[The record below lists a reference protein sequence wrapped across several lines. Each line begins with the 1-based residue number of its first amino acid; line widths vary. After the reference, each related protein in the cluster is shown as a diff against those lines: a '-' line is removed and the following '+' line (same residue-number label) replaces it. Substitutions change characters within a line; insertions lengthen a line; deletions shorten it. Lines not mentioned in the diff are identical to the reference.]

1 MAERASPVATSCF
14 DVSQPPPTPPVH
26 RWNALDPLNR
36 YPFSLLAL
44 ALSLSRFGAPP
55 RATGGRRR
63 RIHSH
68 RPPLALPMSS
78 GAPSRPHGAAH
89 RRTRP
94 EEAPVDRSIVIFIPG
109 ARRSP
114 P

>member
-1 MAERASPVATSCF
+1 VAERASPVATSCF
-14 DVSQPPPTPPVH
+14 DVSQPPPTSPVH
-26 RWNALDPLNR
+26 RWNALDRLDR

-68 RPPLALPMSS
+68 RAPQASPM
-78 GAPSRPHGAAH
+78 GH
-89 RRTRP
+89 
-94 EEAPVDRSIVIFIPG
+94 V
-109 ARRSP
+109 SP
-114 P
+114 PDSASSPR

>member
-14 DVSQPPPTPPVH
+14 DVSQPPPTSPVH
-26 RWNALDPLNR
+26 RWNALDPLDR

-78 GAPSRPHGAAH
+78 GALSRPHGAAH
-89 RRTRP
+89 
-94 EEAPVDRSIVIFIPG
+94 
-109 ARRSP
+109 
-114 P
+114 